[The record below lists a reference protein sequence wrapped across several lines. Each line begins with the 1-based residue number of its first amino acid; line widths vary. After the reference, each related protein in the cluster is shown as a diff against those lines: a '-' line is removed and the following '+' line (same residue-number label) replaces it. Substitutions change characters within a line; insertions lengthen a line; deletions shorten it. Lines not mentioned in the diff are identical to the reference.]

1 MSDVILFTVLGTE
14 PIDSVGMEGFMNDC
28 VIIWS
33 PESVGLSYSG
43 VLPNAGS
50 LMLSRGVDVLW
61 KFGY

>member
-1 MSDVILFTVLGTE
+1 MREVTLFTVLGTD
-14 PIDSVGMEGFMNDC
+14 PIDSAGMEGFMNDW
-28 VIIWS
+28 VIILS

-61 KFGY
+61 RFGY

>member
-14 PIDSVGMEGFMNDC
+14 PIDSAGVEGFMNDW

-33 PESVGLSYSG
+33 PYSVGLSYSG

-61 KFGY
+61 RFCY